1 MIAKVVLSALLVP
14 PLIYLFVALGR
25 RLDVGEAAAAH

>member
-14 PLIYLFVALGR
+14 PLIYLAVAIGR
-25 RLDVGEAAAAH
+25 SLDRSR